1 MAQKVAGLPKNL
13 AAADPPPGSPL
24 YRGRDYPSKCR
35 SIIAV
40 SLLTHP
46 FQHLKGMN
54 MPNRSWFY
62 ASDGQQ
68 QGPYP
73 DAQLRELIARGTV
86 TADTLVWSEGMAGW
100 QRAGEIPGL
109 VSRAS
114 SNSLGP
120 SAVPRSGVP
129 QASAGGG
136 ALSVDFGI
144 WDFTWRS
151 LVLVIGVAFVIPA
164 PWVMLMYFRWIVSCV
179 RVPQRPNLAF
189 TGRVNELMWFYAW
202 VLLAILASWTQ
213 YRLLNLAVT
222 VTEFVLYFLLV
233 KWFVANLSSNGQPLG
248 LRFTGSPWGFIG
260 YTLLAAIAVLTIVG
274 WAWVYVA
281 QIRWM
286 CRHIEGARR
295 EIIFNATGLEF
306 LWRSLVMVIACVF
319 IIPIPWMY
327 RWFAGWLASQ
337 TVLVERGAQ
346 ANA

>member
-1 MAQKVAGLPKNL
+1 MA
-13 AAADPPPGSPL
+13 
-24 YRGRDYPSKCR
+24 
-35 SIIAV
+35 
-40 SLLTHP
+40 
-46 FQHLKGMN
+46 
-54 MPNRSWFY
+54 NRSWFY
-62 ASDGQQ
+62 ASNGQQ

-73 DAQLRELIARGTV
+73 DAQLRELIARGAV

-100 QRAGEIPGL
+100 QRAAEIPGL
-109 VSRAS
+109 FSGAS
-114 SNSLGP
+114 GP
-120 SAVPRSGVP
+120 PAIPRSGVP
-129 QASAGGG
+129 LASSGGHGGG
-136 ALSVDFGI
+136 ALSIEFGI

-151 LVLVIGVAFVIPA
+151 LVLFIGLVFVIPA
-164 PWVMLMYFRWIVSCV
+164 PWVMLMYFQWIVSCIH
-179 RVPQRPNLAF
+179 VPQRPNLAF
-189 TGRVNELMWFYAW
+189 TGKLIDLMWFYAW
-202 VLLAILASWTQ
+202 VVLFIVATWTESQ
-213 YRLLNLAVT
+213 LLNLAVT
-222 VTEFVLYFLLV
+222 VSEFVLYFLLI

-286 CRHIEGARR
+286 CRHIEGTRR

-306 LWRSLVMVIACVF
+306 LWRSVVMLIACVF

-337 TVLVERGAQ
+337 TVLVERGTQ